1 MNILVVD
8 NHPLVREAI
17 RAVSFDLGSNSNLY
31 EASDS
36 RQARQ
41 LIRTHKDVRLVLLDL
56 RLPDGDGFGL
66 LAELRE
72 LHPDI
77 AIVILSGADD
87 PTSIVKA
94 FALGVVGFLRKS
106 EQREVMMGAFRLVAS
121 EGHYLAPQ
129 MFERGISGAEAQLA
143 RQPQSLPPHIE
154 LTDRQLEVLSLIMKG
169 KSNKAICRVLN
180 LAEPTVKNHVTAILR
195 ALKVTNR
202 TEAAIS
208 ARDFGWT
215 PSVAERRPQ

>member
-8 NHPLVREAI
+8 DHPLVREAI
-17 RAVSFDLGSNSNLY
+17 RAVSYDLESNGNLY

-41 LIRTHKDVRLVLLDL
+41 LIRKHKDVRLVLLDL

-77 AIVILSGADD
+77 AIVVLAGTDD

-94 FALGVVGFLRKS
+94 FALGAVGFLRKS
-106 EQREVMMGAFRLVAS
+106 DQREVMMGALRLVAS
-121 EGHYLAPQ
+121 EGRCIAPQ
-129 MFERGISGAEAQLA
+129 MLERGISGAEAQLA
-143 RQPQSLPPHIE
+143 RQPRSLPSDIG
-154 LTDRQLEVLSLIMKG
+154 LTDRQLEVLSLLMKG

-208 ARDFGWT
+208 ARDFGWRLA
-215 PSVAERRPQ
+215 PAERRPQ

>member
-8 NHPLVREAI
+8 DHPLVREAL
-17 RAVSFDLGSNSNLY
+17 RAVSFDLGSNSSLY
-31 EASDS
+31 EAGDS

-41 LIRTHKDVRLVLLDL
+41 LIRKHKDVRLVLLDL

-87 PTSIVKA
+87 PISIVKA
-94 FALGVVGFLRKS
+94 FALGAVGFLRKS
-106 EQREVMMGAFRLVAS
+106 DQREVMMGALRLVAS
-121 EGHYLAPQ
+121 EGQYLAPQ
-129 MFERGISGAEAQLA
+129 TIERGISGAETQLA
-143 RQPQSLPPHIE
+143 RQSRSLPPGIE

-208 ARDFGWT
+208 ARDFGWSLT
-215 PSVAERRPQ
+215 PAERRPQ